1 MEVNYYAIGVCAIL
15 SMVIGF
21 IWYGPL
27 FGKKWA
33 EIIGTSSQDA
43 EARKKMQQA
52 AGPLY
57 GIQFLLSIFQV
68 WVLAYYIV
76 GWKDA
81 SGLTNA
87 LWIWAAFVLPTVAG
101 ASMWNNGSNKIKWSR
116 FLIQTGYQLV
126 LFAVYGII
134 LGTWR

>member
-1 MEVNYYAIGVCAIL
+1 MSINYLAIAVCAVL

-27 FGKKWA
+27 FGKQWMKVTGA
-33 EIIGTSSQDA
+33 TALDK
-43 EARKKMQQA
+43 EARKKMQQS

-57 GIQFLLSIFQV
+57 GIQLLLSIFQV
-68 WVLAYYIV
+68 WVLAYYIQN
-76 GWKDA
+76 WSTI

-87 LWIWAAFVLPTVAG
+87 LWIWAAFILPTVAG
-101 ASMWNNGSNKIKWSR
+101 SSMWNNDKGNVKWAR

-126 LFAVYGII
+126 LFTVYGII
-134 LGTWR
+134 LGLWR